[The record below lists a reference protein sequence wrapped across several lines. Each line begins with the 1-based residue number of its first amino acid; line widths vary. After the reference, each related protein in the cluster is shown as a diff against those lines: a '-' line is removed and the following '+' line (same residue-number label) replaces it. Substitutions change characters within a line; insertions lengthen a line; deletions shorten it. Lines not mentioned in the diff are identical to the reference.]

1 MTEPLRGIVHS
12 EEYSEGA
19 EVILFWVLRFSTKP
33 LAVTFI
39 LKLRQPAEQIP
50 RVSESVELEP
60 AVACAS
66 LIHMMDIP
74 VRAPLPVARHMKQT
88 AEFLYT

>member
-1 MTEPLRGIVHS
+1 MPS

-19 EVILFWVLRFSTKP
+19 EVILFWALRFSTKP

-50 RVSESVELEP
+50 RVSESVELES
-60 AVACAS
+60 AVAWAS
-66 LIHMMDIP
+66 VMHMMDVP
-74 VRAPLPVARHMKQT
+74 VRAPLPVAGHMKQ
-88 AEFLYT
+88 AAAFL